1 MLGGYSAPKEATS
14 EVQAVVD
21 KLKSQV
27 EGQTNKTYST
37 FKLEK
42 FSTQVVNGLNY
53 KLKIQVGDGDYIHV
67 TAHRPPI
74 ADAEPTLKEVQ
85 EGKSASDS
93 F

>member
-1 MLGGYSAPKEATS
+1 MLGAHSAAKDATP

-42 FSTQVVNGLNY
+42 YTTQVVNGLNY

-67 TAHRPPI
+67 HAHRAPS
-74 ADAEPTLKEVQ
+74 AEAEPTLKEVS
-85 EGKSASDS
+85 EGKTASDS
-93 F
+93 L